1 MPKRRN
7 EDAPYWQ
14 QLRLAER
21 HIIEYALEH
30 GQTIRK
36 TAEILGIS
44 PNYLSERTREL
55 GITPPEV
62 RPGPKPGTKPNRV
75 AKPDLRVVPNEGAP
89 ARPVLPEVVRADT
102 AEDEDEDEDT
112 FDGDDEEEGDEDD
125 EGEGDEGEDG
135 EGDEADGK
143 GDGDAEGDEGD
154 DEGDDE
160 GEGEDDANQ
169 GDALETGN

>member
-1 MPKRRN
+1 MPKRRDTN
-7 EDAPYWQ
+7 APYWQ

-55 GITPPEV
+55 GIPTPEV

-75 AKPDLRVVPNEGAP
+75 AKPELRIVPDDSPTAP
-89 ARPVLPEVVRADT
+89 TRPVLPPSVRADT
-102 AEDEDEDEDT
+102 AEEEEDEEDTFDGDEDEEEEGDEDEEGDEGGGEEDEDEDED
-112 FDGDDEEEGDEDD
+112 DDADDDEEGT
-125 EGEGDEGEDG
+125 G
-135 EGDEADGK
+135 
-143 GDGDAEGDEGD
+143 
-154 DEGDDE
+154 
-160 GEGEDDANQ
+160 DANQ
-169 GDALETGN
+169 ADQEDASETGN